1 MSDVT
6 ELFAEVKALSL
17 NILQTDDSAGTIDL
31 DTPLL
36 GHLPEFD
43 SMSVVAILTAIE
55 EQYGVSIEDDEVS
68 ADIFESWRSLTEFVA
83 AKLDE

>member
-1 MSDVT
+1 MADEQTFSAVRDI
-6 ELFAEVKALSL
+6 ARS
-17 NILQTDDSAGTIDL
+17 ILQFDESTSVEL

-55 EQYGVSIEDDEVS
+55 EHFGVMIDDDEVS
-68 ADIFESWRSLTEFVA
+68 AEIFTSWRSLTDFVDD
-83 AKLDE
+83 KLSE

>member
-1 MSDVT
+1 MSEPT
-6 ELFAEVKALSL
+6 ELFAEVKELAL
-17 NILQTDDSAGTIDL
+17 NILQTDDSNNAIHI

-55 EQYGVSIEDDEVS
+55 DQYGVVIDDDEVS
-68 ADIFESWRSLTEFVA
+68 GDVFVTWRALTEFVQE
-83 AKLDE
+83 KLDQ

>member
-1 MSDVT
+1 MSEPT
-6 ELFAEVKALSL
+6 ELFAEVKELAL
-17 NILQTDDSAGTIDL
+17 NILQTDDSNNAIDI

-55 EQYGVSIEDDEVS
+55 DQYGVVIDDDEVS
-68 ADIFESWRSLTEFVA
+68 GDVFVTWRALTDFVQE
-83 AKLDE
+83 KLDQ